1 MGRNNP
7 PPPLHATHPRIEPY
21 TPAHR
26 GRPLRSFNT
35 MDSEAGA
42 GPGPGPRGGG
52 EAGAGAGTGAR
63 DRGRGRYRSQGPGKG
78 SVSEPGTGE
87 QAGTGA
93 GGGGS
98 PVAGPGVRGVGN
110 PATLRFPP
118 HHRGYSRS
126 FSPDFGRSG
135 REHPRGL
142 GVEAGSKCVSVVSPP
157 FPPQGWA
164 PCKGGKKSGFLRVNL
179 LRLFSLKSI
188 KD

>member
-157 FPPQGWA
+157 LPTAGVGPVQRG
-164 PCKGGKKSGFLRVNL
+164 
-179 LRLFSLKSI
+179 
-188 KD
+188 